1 MTKLV
6 VLNFLVFRLD
16 YAFVGYKK
24 MRMSKLYPWLK
35 QTNRLSK
42 MLCSNSIFSQKTCV
56 NDHQRSCLR
65 KFHGSRASLDAVK
78 AERLKPT
85 GIIDDG
91 DEQFIIR

>member
-1 MTKLV
+1 MTL
-6 VLNFLVFRLD
+6 
-16 YAFVGYKK
+16 
-24 MRMSKLYPWLK
+24 SKLYPWLK

-42 MLCSNSIFSQKTCV
+42 ALCSNSIFSQKTCV
-56 NDHQRSCLR
+56 DHHQRSCFR
-65 KFHGSRASLDAVK
+65 KFHGSRVSLDAVK